1 MQIAVSTQ
9 LSGASA
15 ASPGSG
21 APACA
26 AGRQTLEDEV
36 GRGGAD
42 VELLHERL
50 AHVLQP
56 RDLRLDALALRPRHR
71 ASMAH
76 GPAEGFVGVRPK
88 GSWERLTGRRVRGS
102 PARQLESLSR
112 QEQGGRRGA
121 AGGAAPMSG
130 AKAKGGGEAITE
142 GAPVRVLYDSTDWYH
157 GEVQKVLGPGANGST
172 KCRVWFED
180 GETVEL
186 DVPSKEAQVRGS
198 ARSTC
203 SLARS
208 FARPPARP
216 GARVPRAVGGA

>member
-21 APACA
+21 ATACA

-76 GPAEGFVGVRPK
+76 G
-88 GSWERLTGRRVRGS
+88 TGRRVRGS
-102 PARQLESLSR
+102 PAEGFVGVQPVKLESLSR

>member
-76 GPAEGFVGVRPK
+76 G
-88 GSWERLTGRRVRGS
+88 TGRRVRGS

-216 GARVPRAVGGA
+216 GARVPRAVGVA